1 MSLTQA
7 QIDLLNNF
15 YKSQPAL
22 NVAGLPSDVSGMAL
36 GDIIHALEL
45 SIAANPPEVSDVA
58 YGAGWNGDLTH
69 APSKNAIYDKVET
82 VISSIPAAPSD
93 TAYAASWDGVTTI
106 APSKNAVYDKIEA
119 VIGLIPTLP
128 TMGVATT
135 DASGDL
141 PVVGMTATGKIVV
154 TPIEDLGND
163 LVFSHV
169 VCGVDTVRV
178 YVKDA
183 SGVSPIAAAAAGA
196 GFDFS
201 YIVIALA

>member
-15 YKSQPAL
+15 YKTQPAL
-22 NVAGLPSDVSGMAL
+22 NVAGMPSSESGIAL
-36 GDIIHALEL
+36 GDAIHALEV
-45 SIAANPPEVSDVA
+45 AVGANPPEVSDAV
-58 YGAGWNGDLTH
+58 YGAGWNGDLLH
-69 APSKNAIYDKVET
+69 APSKNAIYDKLEL
-82 VISSIPAAPSD
+82 
-93 TAYAASWDGVTTI
+93 
-106 APSKNAVYDKIEA
+106 
-119 VIGLIPTLP
+119 VIGSIPTLP

-135 DASGDL
+135 DAAGDL
-141 PVVGMTATGKIVV
+141 PMLGMTATGKIVV

-178 YVKDA
+178 FVKDA
-183 SGVSPIAAAAAGA
+183 SAVTPIAAAAAA
-196 GFDFS
+196 IGFDFS